1 MDMMALQLFE
11 QVVSASVPY
20 ALTWIVGTWVV
31 NTTITWVTG
40 RGYLL

>member
-1 MDMMALQLFE
+1 MDLIALSLFE
-11 QVVSASVPY
+11 EVVRLTAPY
-20 ALTWIVGTWVV
+20 AVTWIIGTWVV